1 MRENEKARNFT
12 SAVIVAHILFV
23 AIVSLG
29 ISLAILPVYVNQVL
43 GLSPYFVGAVV
54 VAESVSTLLSR
65 AYAGR
70 FSDSRGPK
78 SGMIRGLMF
87 MFLSGVSCVAAIEAA
102 SSYAYLSFLVVFA
115 SRALMGVGE
124 SLIFTCSG
132 TWPIGLVGREHAGK
146 IMSWVGIAMFLGLA
160 IGSYVGVWSYQN
172 VGLLVGAMLMTALP
186 LMGIVVV
193 WFIKEVSV
201 HGDHSHLPLS
211 YAIKRVWKAGAGFA
225 LANVGYASVT
235 SFLVLLFLSNGW
247 DAYAALALSL
257 FGIGY
262 VASRILLGW
271 RADSSGVSTV
281 VISLIIEAVG
291 LLLLAYAKTPIQASI
306 GSFLTGFGLS
316 MVYPLLA
323 LPAIK
328 SLPEKNIG
336 LALST
341 FESCFDIGILM
352 AGAGGGIIAAH
363 VGYSSI
369 FIFAFFCSLLAI
381 VCSYF
386 AYQQLSEEM
395 GPAPSASE
403 FAQPIIPRDA
413 PR

>member
-1 MRENEKARNFT
+1 MKENVKTGNFA
-12 SAVIVAHILFV
+12 SAVVVALILFV

-29 ISLAILPVYVNQVL
+29 TSLAILPIYVNKVL

-54 VAESVSTLLSR
+54 TAESVSTLLSR

-70 FSDSRGPK
+70 FSDTRGPK
-78 SGMIRGLMF
+78 TGMIRGLLLMF
-87 MFLSGVSCVAAIEAA
+87 VAGALCVAALATHGA
-102 SSYAYLSFLVVFA
+102 SAYLSFAVVFG
-115 SRALMGVGE
+115 SRVLMGVGE

-160 IGSYVGVWSYQN
+160 IGNYAGVWSYQH
-172 VGLLVGAMLMTALP
+172 VGLVAGAAAMTGLP
-186 LMGIVVV
+186 LLGTVVV

-201 HGDHSHLPLS
+201 HDDAGHLPLS
-211 YAIKRVWKAGAGFA
+211 YAVKRVWKAGAGFA

-235 SFLVLLFLSNGW
+235 SFLALLFLDNGW
-247 DAYAALALSL
+247 NGYAALALAL

-262 VASRILLGW
+262 VAARLLLGW
-271 RADSSGVSTV
+271 RADSSGVNTIV
-281 VISLIIEAVG
+281 VSLAIEAAG
-291 LLLLAYAKTPIQASI
+291 LLCLAYAGTPLYASI
-306 GSFLTGFGLS
+306 GSFLAGFGLS

-341 FESCFDIGILM
+341 YESCFDIGILL
-352 AGAGGGIIAAH
+352 AGAAGGIIASH
-363 VGYSSI
+363 VGYASI
-369 FIFAFFCSLLAI
+369 FVFAFVCSLLAI

-386 AYQQLSEEM
+386 AYQQLFSEV
-395 GPAPSASE
+395 GRAAT
-403 FAQPIIPRDA
+403 
-413 PR
+413 